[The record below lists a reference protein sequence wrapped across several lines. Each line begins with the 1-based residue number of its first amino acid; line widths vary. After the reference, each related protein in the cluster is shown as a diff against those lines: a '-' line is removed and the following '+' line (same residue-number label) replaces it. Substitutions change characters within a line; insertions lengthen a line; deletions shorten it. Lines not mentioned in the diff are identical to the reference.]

1 MGIKEKDLLTMEQ
14 LDREQIELILHTA
27 KEMKSIIKRDIKKVP
42 TLRGKSIVTLF
53 YEPSTRT
60 RTSFELAGK
69 YMSADMVNINT
80 TASSVVK
87 GESLKDTGLT
97 LQAMG
102 LDIVIV
108 RHSMAGAPAM
118 LGSYLEARVINAG
131 DGFHQHPTQALLDM
145 LTIQEHLGGFE
156 GLKVAIVGDV
166 LHSRVVRSDLNGL
179 ITMGAKVTICGPA
192 TLIPPGLEEMGA
204 KVTYN
209 LEEAISDA
217 DVIVMLRIQLER
229 QKAGFFPSLREY
241 SQYYG
246 LNKER
251 LSLASKDCLVIHPG
265 PINRGIE
272 ISGEVADSLNSCIN
286 EQVTNGVAV
295 RMALLYLML
304 S

>member
-1 MGIKEKDLLTMEQ
+1 
-14 LDREQIELILHTA
+14 
-27 KEMKSIIKRDIKKVP
+27 
-42 TLRGKSIVTLF
+42 
-53 YEPSTRT
+53 
-60 RTSFELAGK
+60 
-69 YMSADMVNINT
+69 
-80 TASSVVK
+80 
-87 GESLKDTGLT
+87 
-97 LQAMG
+97 
-102 LDIVIV
+102 
-108 RHSMAGAPAM
+108 
-118 LGSYLEARVINAG
+118 
-131 DGFHQHPTQALLDM
+131 M